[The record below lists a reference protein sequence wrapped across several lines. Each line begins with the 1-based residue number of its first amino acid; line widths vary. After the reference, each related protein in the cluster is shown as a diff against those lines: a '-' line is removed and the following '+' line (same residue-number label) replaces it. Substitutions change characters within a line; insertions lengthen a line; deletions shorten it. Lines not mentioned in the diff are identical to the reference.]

1 MPWNPR
7 PPINGKS
14 PRKREVYITEKFDS
28 TTSTWPRPAFI
39 LSRQICLHGAASTTL
54 SLIILFYV
62 TVPRVSTGH
71 RSYSQMLRPLWTFS
85 ANHRQS
91 FNLCSSNRLFSR
103 WTLEP
108 RTTQWT
114 ECWQCK
120 FKNDLWNVWQ
130 IFYSVLGNIFETC
143 CRFRC
148 ENFHTIDRFGLFHW
162 IDDTLKLT
170 GWNEIVVD

>member
-54 SLIILFYV
+54 SLIIPFYV

-85 ANHRQS
+85 ANHRHPS
-91 FNLCSSNRLFSR
+91 TFAPPTGCSHGERSNHVRLNEPSADSASSR
-103 WTLEP
+103 TICGTFGKYFIKFLE
-108 RTTQWT
+108 RYSKLVVGFVVTIFMRSIVSDLSI
-114 ECWQCK
+114 ESMI
-120 FKNDLWNVWQ
+120 LWNW
-130 IFYSVLGNIFETC
+130 
-143 CRFRC
+143 
-148 ENFHTIDRFGLFHW
+148 
-162 IDDTLKLT
+162 
-170 GWNEIVVD
+170 